1 MSEWENL
8 FRGLVNVVPEVDD
21 AGTTVLMDAFKGSKR
36 AFDVFQAD
44 VDRVIC
50 VKHRADAI
58 KKILGAKDAKTAL
71 DAIYAKTPHELEMA
85 KSRFSK
91 KVQSYMGKTPDD
103 EQYPCLNNKIG
114 HHTTSQGAESGN
126 KSNLD
131 FRTSHFGD
139 VLGLADKIVF
149 RFDGRKK
156 DALEWSDD
164 MPPKRLKAIKK
175 ELDWSSSIL
184 PNQVKILNS
193 KQVLVTSNVEG
204 RSRYLVNLR
213 AARDGD
219 RKNMCDGIYCSDFC
233 RHFFA
238 ACRVINKPFH
248 TTIPRKQTSASWRAA
263 YEKCASPR
271 LPSSAEIEAYKHL
284 RDESLCLPPVLKA
297 RTGRPSKHKRHKGA
311 IEQMND
317 RNEKTRAKKKQ
328 RRR

>member
-1 MSEWENL
+1 M
-8 FRGLVNVVPEVDD
+8 
-21 AGTTVLMDAFKGSKR
+21 
-36 AFDVFQAD
+36 
-44 VDRVIC
+44 
-50 VKHRADAI
+50 KHRAEVI
-58 KKILGAKDAKTAL
+58 KKNLGAEDAKTAL
-71 DAIYAKTPHELEMA
+71 AAIYAKSPRALEKA
-85 KSRFSK
+85 KSKFNT
-91 KVQSYMGKTPDD
+91 KVKSYMAKTPDV
-103 EQYPCLNNKIG
+103 EQYPCLNDNIG

-131 FRTSHFGD
+131 FRTSPFGA
-139 VLGLADKIVF
+139 VLQLAAKIVF
-149 RFDGRKK
+149 RFEGRKK
-156 DALEWSDD
+156 DALRSSEEATV
-164 MPPKRLKAIKK
+164 PPKRLEAIKK
-175 ELDWSSSIL
+175 EFDWSSSIL
-184 PNQVKILNS
+184 PNQVTIVNS

-204 RSRYLVNLR
+204 RGRYLVDFR
-213 AARDGD
+213 AARNGD

-238 ACRVINKPFH
+238 ACRVLNKPFH
-248 TTIPRKQTSASWRAA
+248 TTIPRKQTSANWRAA

-317 RNEKTRAKKKQ
+317 RNNKTRAKKKQ